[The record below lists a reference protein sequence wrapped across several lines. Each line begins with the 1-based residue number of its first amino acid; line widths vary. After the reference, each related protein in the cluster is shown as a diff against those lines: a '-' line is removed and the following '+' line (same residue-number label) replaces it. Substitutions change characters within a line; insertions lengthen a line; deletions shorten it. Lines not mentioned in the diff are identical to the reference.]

1 MFISDP
7 KTYSASA
14 TFMKRKNLEKL
25 GIYCGS
31 KGVRVY
37 SLFYSQ

>member
-7 KTYSASA
+7 KTHSASA

-25 GIYCGS
+25 GICCDS
-31 KGVRVY
+31 KWTGVY
-37 SLFYSQ
+37 SLFYS